1 MSNSVMKSP
10 SAPRTAALL
19 TEQMSPGGADSLVS
33 QLAEEMAKRWHAGA
47 RPQAEEFL
55 SRHPELCSQPEAA
68 ARLIYEEI
76 CLRQESGQET
86 ASIEVVQRFPQ
97 WREQLQD
104 ILCQGRPRR
113 PTPSLFPKVGETM
126 GGYRIVAELGHGI
139 RGRVFLAT
147 QPALAER
154 PVALKITSCDGGEHL
169 SLARLQHTHI
179 VPLYSVQDYLD
190 RNLRILCMPYFGGA
204 TLSQILE
211 RLRGRRLD
219 ELTGQDLL
227 DALDQAQPGG
237 VRSKSEIRNPKS
249 EKPGANSDLGFG
261 GSDLDSHQSPVTPH
275 QFGARGGSPVRQ
287 VLAQLSYTRAICW
300 IGSCLAD
307 ALEYAHER
315 GLVHLDLKP
324 SNVLLATDGQPMLLD
339 FHLAQQPLQPGG
351 PAPTWLGGTPA
362 YMSPEQK
369 AAITAMRERRSVVTP
384 VDGRSDIYSLGVL
397 LHEAFGGG
405 TRDTGSSSPRE
416 QPLRLIEANSQIT
429 PGLADVIGKC
439 LQPQPQDRYPQ
450 ASDLAAD
457 LRRYVTDLPL
467 LGVSNRSWSERWRKW
482 RRRRPHALVLYV
494 ISMAFFVLVAAAG
507 GGALTQILHRYDDA
521 RRSLDAEQVQIA
533 QGNLDRAEETLAH
546 GLVLV
551 DTVPFSDSLRRELA
565 GQLQWVREKQTAR
578 NFHEVAEQIRLQSV
592 ADSLT
597 ARELMDLEASCRAAW
612 NSLPLMATRLGDLEG
627 EDRQRLRTDFLDLA
641 VLEADLHVR
650 LASKNDV
657 PAARQWALNI
667 LEEAEG
673 VLGPSSVLSHER
685 QVLAEAAGQTE
696 LARQAAA
703 QAKNLPIS
711 MAWEHCT
718 LGRSHLQ
725 SGNLDAAV
733 REFREAVRLEP
744 GGLWPNY
751 YYGISAY
758 RRGRAKDALQ
768 AFSVCLGAA
777 NRLTAE
783 PGNPKVKLIQAQI
796 LYNRALA
803 QAATGANA
811 EAIEDYNSVLDLD
824 PDLGKAALNRGVLHF
839 KAKQYEKATADLM
852 RALNHNV
859 EPVVVHYNLALVY
872 SAQNNRKAA
881 LVNLQ
886 QALKYDPG
894 NKDAQTLLKQLTGHP

>member
-1 MSNSVMKSP
+1 
-10 SAPRTAALL
+10 
-19 TEQMSPGGADSLVS
+19 
-33 QLAEEMAKRWHAGA
+33 
-47 RPQAEEFL
+47 
-55 SRHPELCSQPEAA
+55 
-68 ARLIYEEI
+68 
-76 CLRQESGQET
+76 
-86 ASIEVVQRFPQ
+86 
-97 WREQLQD
+97 
-104 ILCQGRPRR
+104 
-113 PTPSLFPKVGETM
+113 
-126 GGYRIVAELGHGI
+126 
-139 RGRVFLAT
+139 
-147 QPALAER
+147 
-154 PVALKITSCDGGEHL
+154 
-169 SLARLQHTHI
+169 
-179 VPLYSVQDYLD
+179 
-190 RNLRILCMPYFGGA
+190 
-204 TLSQILE
+204 
-211 RLRGRRLD
+211 
-219 ELTGQDLL
+219 
-227 DALDQAQPGG
+227 
-237 VRSKSEIRNPKS
+237 
-249 EKPGANSDLGFG
+249 
-261 GSDLDSHQSPVTPH
+261 
-275 QFGARGGSPVRQ
+275 
-287 VLAQLSYTRAICW
+287 
-300 IGSCLAD
+300 
-307 ALEYAHER
+307 
-315 GLVHLDLKP
+315 
-324 SNVLLATDGQPMLLD
+324 
-339 FHLAQQPLQPGG
+339 
-351 PAPTWLGGTPA
+351 
-362 YMSPEQK
+362 
-369 AAITAMRERRSVVTP
+369 
-384 VDGRSDIYSLGVL
+384 
-397 LHEAFGGG
+397 
-405 TRDTGSSSPRE
+405 
-416 QPLRLIEANSQIT
+416 
-429 PGLADVIGKC
+429 
-439 LQPQPQDRYPQ
+439 
-450 ASDLAAD
+450 
-457 LRRYVTDLPL
+457 
-467 LGVSNRSWSERWRKW
+467 
-482 RRRRPHALVLYV
+482 LYV
-494 ISMAFFVLVAAAG
+494 ISLEFFVLVAVAG

-612 NSLPLMATRLGDLEG
+612 HSLPLMTTRLGDLEG

-641 VLEADLHVR
+641 ALEADLHVR
-650 LASKNDV
+650 LASKDDA

-667 LEEAEG
+667 LEETEG
-673 VLGPSSVLSHER
+673 IFGPSSVLSHER
-685 QVLAEAAGQTE
+685 QVLAEADGATE
-696 LARQAAA
+696 LACQAAA

-824 PDLGKAALNRGVLHF
+824 PDMGKAALNRGVLHF

-859 EPVVVHYNLALVY
+859 QPVVVHYNLALVY